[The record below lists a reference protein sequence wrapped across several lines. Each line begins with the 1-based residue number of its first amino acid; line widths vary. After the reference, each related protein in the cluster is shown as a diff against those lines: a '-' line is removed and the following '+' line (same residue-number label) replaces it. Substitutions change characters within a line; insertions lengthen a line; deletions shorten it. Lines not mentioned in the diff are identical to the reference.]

1 MRTRFTHFLRR
12 RHFPRAAAA
21 LAVLLALFALPGL
34 TFAAADLEACR
45 ELFLTGKYT
54 ECNALAD
61 QAIADNEYPEE
72 WRELKINALLT
83 LGRYADSLGALTNA
97 LTRHGSSIRIRLLGR
112 EVYQLNNQPERA
124 KEMLREINELV
135 TYRGW
140 AYRDPPN
147 MVVLGRTALLLGVDP
162 KQVLEKLF
170 DKAKTA
176 DPALRDTYLASG
188 ELALGKHD
196 YELAA
201 KSFRD
206 GLKRFPKDPE
216 FHFGL
221 ARAFAPGERGPMV
234 LALQAALKLNTN
246 HIPSRLLLADH
257 LIDAE
262 EYAEAEGLLDLVQ
275 QVNPNHPE
283 AWSYRAII
291 AHLRADAAAETKAR
305 QNALKPWPT
314 NPRVAH
320 LIGQK
325 LSLKYRFAEG
335 AAAQRQALKFDP
347 DYLPAK
353 IQLAQDLLRL
363 GEETEGWQLADEVYQ
378 KDGYDVSA
386 FNLVTL
392 KEAMGKF
399 QTLTNQHF
407 ILRMGEREARI
418 YGRAALALLERAHAT
433 LCTKYGLKL
442 DKPVTVEIFPD
453 QKDFAVRTFGMP
465 GNPGYLGVCFG
476 CVITANSPASQ
487 AAHPANWQAVLWH
500 EFCHVVTLQLTKN
513 KMPRWLSEGISVFEE
528 RLANPTWGQTMNARY
543 RAMILEDDEI
553 TPIGELSSAF
563 MAPRTPLH
571 LDFAY
576 YQSSL
581 VVEFLVG
588 KFGLDSLKRI
598 LADLA
603 KGIEINAAIAAHTA
617 PLDKLE
623 PEFEAFARKR
633 AKDLAPGLDW
643 TKPATELDLAAAP
656 GMPRLRRPSPKPIS
670 VGGANGTNATN
681 VVIAPL
687 APTNAPPK
695 SPVAPPA
702 APLVVAPLLLLPV
715 AIPNSTNFYVLT
727 REAKELLAKKKW
739 REATEPL
746 KKLVTLHPTQT
757 SPGNA
762 YQLLALAYQRLN
774 ETALERETLARLAA
788 ISADAIDAYQRLM
801 ELGASTNDWRAVST
815 NAARFLAVNPLLAPA
830 HRHLARASEEL
841 GQTAEAIEA
850 YKTVLELDPPDAAD
864 AHYRL
869 ARLLHKNGDPTA
881 RQHAL
886 QAAEEAPRFR
896 EALSLLLEISAPKPA
911 AKP

>member
-1 MRTRFTHFLRR
+1 MP
-12 RHFPRAAAA
+12 PRNVHPHQPRLLLPAAT
-21 LAVLLALFALPGL
+21 LLVLLALL
-34 TFAAADLEACR
+34 TPAAAAPDLDACR

-72 WRELKINALLT
+72 WRELKINSLLT
-83 LGRYADSLGALTNA
+83 LGRYADSFTALTNA
-97 LTRHGSSIRIRLLGR
+97 LTRHNSSIRLRLLGR
-112 EVYQLNNQPERA
+112 DVYQLNNQPERA
-124 KEMLREINELV
+124 REMLREINELV

-140 AYRDPPN
+140 AYRDPAN

-162 KQVLEKLF
+162 KQVLEKLY
-170 DKAKTA
+170 DKARLA
-176 DPALRDTYLASG
+176 DPALRDPYLAAG
-188 ELALGKHD
+188 ELALSKHD
-196 YELAA
+196 FDLAA

-216 FHFGL
+216 FHYGL
-221 ARAFAPGERGPMV
+221 ARAFASGERGPMV
-234 LALQAALKLNTN
+234 LALNAALKLNAN
-246 HIPSRLLLADH
+246 HIPSRLLLANH

-262 EYAEAEGLLDLVQ
+262 EYEEAEKILDLVH
-275 QVNPNHPE
+275 QVNPRHPE
-283 AWSYRAII
+283 AWACHAVI
-291 AHLRADAAAETKAR
+291 AHLRADAAAEATAR
-305 QNALKPWPT
+305 QNARQPWPT
-314 NPRVAH
+314 NPHIEH

-378 KDGYDVSA
+378 KDAYDVSA
-386 FNLVTL
+386 FNLVNL
-392 KEAMGKF
+392 KDAMGKF

-407 ILRMGEREARI
+407 ILRMGAREARI
-418 YGRAALALLERAHAT
+418 YGRPALELLERAHAT
-433 LCTKYGLKL
+433 LSAKYGLQLKQ
-442 DKPVTVEIFPD
+442 PVTVEIFPD

-476 CVITANSPASQ
+476 SVITANSPASQ

-528 RLANPTWGQTMNARY
+528 RQANPTWGQSMNARY
-543 RAMILEDDEI
+543 RSMILDDDEL
-553 TPIGELSSAF
+553 TPIGDLSSAF
-563 MAPRTPLH
+563 MAPKTPLH

-603 KGIEINAAIAAHTA
+603 KGIAINTAIASHTA
-617 PLDKLE
+617 PLDNLE
-623 PEFEAFARKR
+623 TDFAAFARKR
-633 AKDLAPGLDW
+633 ATDLAPSLDW
-643 TKPATELDLAAAP
+643 TKPA
-656 GMPRLRRPSPKPIS
+656 KPADPDTPPALTLTPPATVS
-670 VGGANGTNATN
+670 GTNSN
-681 VVIAPL
+681 
-687 APTNAPPK
+687 PTNYYA
-695 SPVAPPA
+695 
-702 APLVVAPLLLLPV
+702 L
-715 AIPNSTNFYVLT
+715 N
-727 REAKELLAKKKW
+727 REARELMTAKKW
-739 REATEPL
+739 REATVPL
-746 KKLVTLHPTQT
+746 KKLITLHPTQT
-757 SPGNA
+757 NPGNA
-762 YQLLALAYQRLN
+762 YQLLAQAYQRLN
-774 ETALERETLARLAA
+774 ETALERETLHRFAA
-788 ISADAIDAYQRLM
+788 LSADAVDAYQRLM
-801 ELGASTNDWRAVST
+801 DLAAKTNDWREVST
-815 NAARFLAVNPLLAPA
+815 NATRYLAVNPLLAPA

-841 GQTAEAIEA
+841 GHTAQAIQS
-850 YKTVLELDPPDAAD
+850 YQTVLELDPPDAAE

-869 ARLLHKNGDPTA
+869 ARLLHRTGDPAA

-886 QAAEEAPRFR
+886 QAAEESPRFR
-896 EALSLLLEISAPKPA
+896 EALSLLLEISSPKTKSAPTPK
-911 AKP
+911 

>member
-1 MRTRFTHFLRR
+1 MRTRFTLLLRWR
-12 RHFPRAAAA
+12 RFPRATAA
-21 LAVLLALFALPGL
+21 LAVLLVFFALPGVS
-34 TFAAADLEACR
+34 FAAADLEACR

-72 WRELKINALLT
+72 WRELKINSLLT

-176 DPALRDTYLASG
+176 DPALRDAYLASG

-234 LALQAALKLNTN
+234 VALQAALKINTN
-246 HIPSRLLLADH
+246 HIPSHLLLADH

-262 EYAEAEGLLDLVQ
+262 EYEEAEKLLDHVEK
-275 QVNPNHPE
+275 VNANHPE

-433 LCTKYGLKL
+433 LCTKYGLTL

-528 RLANPTWGQTMNARY
+528 RQANPTWGQAMNARY
-543 RAMILEDDEI
+543 RAMVLEDDEL

-603 KGIEINAAIAAHTA
+603 KGTEINAAIAAHTA
-617 PLDKLE
+617 ALDKLE

-633 AKDLAPGLDW
+633 ATDLAPGLDW
-643 TKPATELDLAAAP
+643 TRPASETDLAGAP
-656 GMPRLRRPSPKPIS
+656 GMPRLRRPAPKAI
-670 VGGANGTNATN
+670 GGTN
-681 VVIAPL
+681 VVVVPRGA
-687 APTNAPPK
+687 TNAPPK
-695 SPVAPPA
+695 NPTAPPA
-702 APLVVAPLLLLPV
+702 TPLVLTPPPPPTVAT
-715 AIPNSTNFYVLT
+715 NGTNFYALT

-774 ETALERETLARLAA
+774 ETALERETLARFAA
-788 ISADAIDAYQRLM
+788 LSADAIDAYQRLM
-801 ELGASTNDWRAVST
+801 ELGAKTNDWRAVST
-815 NAARFLAVNPLLAPA
+815 NATRFLAVNPLLAPA

-841 GQTAEAIEA
+841 GQNKEAIQS
-850 YKTVLELDPPDAAD
+850 YQTVLELDPPDAAD

-869 ARLLHKNGDPTA
+869 ARLLHKAGDPAA

-886 QAAEEAPRFR
+886 QAVEEAPRFR
-896 EALSLLLEISAPKPA
+896 EALSLLLEISAPKSP